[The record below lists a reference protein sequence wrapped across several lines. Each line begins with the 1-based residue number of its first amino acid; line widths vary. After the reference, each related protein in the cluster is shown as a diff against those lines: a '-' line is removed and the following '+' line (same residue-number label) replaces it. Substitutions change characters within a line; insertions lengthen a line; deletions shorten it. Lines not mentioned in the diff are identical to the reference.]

1 MYKIP
6 ANTVFMGKNL
16 VFVPECHST
25 NNLALQLCQQRATSD
40 GTIIITSNQTAGR
53 GQRGNT
59 WYVEPGKNFT
69 FSCIL
74 KPTFLAIKD
83 QFHLN
88 IIASIAIHDYLI
100 EKTNETIRIKW
111 PNDVMVNDKKI
122 AGILIENQIQ
132 GNSFSSCVV
141 GIGLNMNQES
151 FIIDTAI
158 SLFQL
163 NHQVCDLEVELES
176 LLHKLE
182 ARYLQLK
189 SGKQNTL
196 LADYLNVMYRRNEL
210 HTFVSNDLSFEGTI
224 VGLDDLGRLKI
235 STQNGERV
243 FGMKEIQYQSL
254 RSVSSKTETSGDL

>member
-25 NNLALQLCQQRATSD
+25 NDLALQLCQQRTTSE
-40 GTIIITSNQTAGR
+40 GTVITTANQTAGR

-59 WYVEPGKNFT
+59 WHVEPGKNLT

-74 KPTFLAIKD
+74 KPTFLTVKD
-83 QFHLN
+83 QFYLN
-88 IIASIAIHDYLI
+88 VIAALALHDYLI
-100 EKTNETIRIKW
+100 EKTNATIRIKW
-111 PNDVMVNDKKI
+111 PNDIMVNNKKM

-132 GNSFSSCVV
+132 GNTFSSAVV
-141 GIGLNMNQES
+141 GIGLNMNQEAFS
-151 FIIDTAI
+151 INTAT
-158 SLFQL
+158 SL
-163 NHQVCDLEVELES
+163 HQVSNQIYDLNVELEQ

-196 LADYLNVMYRRNEL
+196 LADYLNVMYWRHEL
-210 HTFVSNDLSFEGTI
+210 HTFVANDQSFEGTI
-224 VGLDDLGRLKI
+224 VGLDDLGRLRI
-235 STQNGERV
+235 NTPQGDRV
-243 FGMKEIQYQSL
+243 FGMKEIQYLSQPEG
-254 RSVSSKTETSGDL
+254 RGN